1 MTAQLL
7 LRLKNYSTP
16 VNIAILI
23 VRVYTSAMMLT
34 HGWPKVLRLLDGN
47 MKFRDPIGLGSE
59 VSLILVIFAEVICS
73 ILIIIGLGTRLAT
86 IPLVITMLVVLFIAH
101 GDDPISEHLNVV
113 AYIAAYIGLFVTG
126 SGKYSLDYKLFSK

>member
-16 VNIAILI
+16 LNIAILI
-23 VRVYTSAMMLT
+23 VRVYTSVMMLT
-34 HGWPKVLRLLDGN
+34 HGWPKLLRLIDGN

-101 GDDPISEHLNVV
+101 GGDPISEHLNVV
-113 AYIAAYIGLFVTG
+113 AYIAAYIVLFVTG
-126 SGKYSLDYKLFSK
+126 SGKYSLDYRLFR